1 MPLDPIYLCTRQDV
15 IDRFGGAGDLTQAID
30 PNQTGTY
37 DADLLDRARL
47 DAASDVMAA
56 AGNKFKL
63 WTTNPEQIPQW
74 VVKIAAQRAV
84 VYVWDYGTNGKA
96 RSDGVKLFWDAGERD
111 LERLRKGD
119 TGTGYGEPPS
129 RTNPSPR
136 PIDNSDG
143 GRRAVHRSWRR
154 SGWG

>member
-1 MPLDPIYLCTRQDV
+1 MPLDPVYLCTRQDV

-37 DADLLDRARL
+37 DTDLLDRARL
-47 DAASDVMAA
+47 DSASDVMAA
-56 AGNKFKL
+56 GGNQVKL
-63 WTTNPEQIPQW
+63 WAVNPEQIPQW

-111 LERLRKGD
+111 LERLRKGE
-119 TGTGYGEPPS
+119 TGTGYGEPAA
-129 RTNPSPR
+129 RNSPR
-136 PIDNSDG
+136 PRIDNTDG
-143 GRRAVHRSWRR
+143 GRRATYGAFRR